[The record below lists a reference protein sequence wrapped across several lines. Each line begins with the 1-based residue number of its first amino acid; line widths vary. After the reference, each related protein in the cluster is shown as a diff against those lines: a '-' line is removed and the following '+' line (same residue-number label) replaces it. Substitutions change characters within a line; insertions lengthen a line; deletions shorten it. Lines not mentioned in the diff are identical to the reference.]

1 MNNFNKNILVV
12 GAGSWGTAIALLL
25 HNNGFKVC
33 LWSYDTKLIEKIEK
47 TRYNNDYLNDIK
59 LDENILLSSDPNIFN
74 DYNIIV
80 NVVPTKY
87 ILSNYQNINVDL
99 SNKTIINC
107 SKGIDFN
114 SLQRIS
120 EIFVDKLNVDL
131 NNYCVLTG
139 PSHAEEVINSSLTS
153 VLAASTNNLL
163 AEFTQKIFSNNFFRV
178 YTSNDLIGAEIGGAL
193 KNIIAIAS
201 GILDGLRLGDNAKA
215 ALITRGIAEISRFGI
230 TFGANPITF
239 SGLSGLGDL
248 IVTSISQHSRNRR
261 LGELV
266 GRGFITENIISDTK
280 MLSEG
285 YYTVKAIFEISKTKK
300 IEMPICEQIYYV
312 LYENKDP
319 KLAMKDLMSRSF
331 KSEIY

>member
-1 MNNFNKNILVV
+1 MLSEEKKIIVV

-25 HNNGFKVC
+25 NNNGYNVC
-33 LWSYDTKLIEKIEK
+33 LWSYDSKIIEKIKK
-47 TRYNNDYLNDIK
+47 TKYNNDYLNDVKI
-59 LDENILLSSDPNIFN
+59 DENILLSSDPNIFEN
-74 DYNIIV
+74 YKIIV

-87 ILSNYQNINVDL
+87 IFDNYNNLNIDL
-99 SNKTIINC
+99 SQKIIINC

-114 SLQRIS
+114 TKKRIS
-120 EIFVDKLNVDL
+120 DIFVDNLNVEI

-139 PSHAEEVINSSLTS
+139 PSHAEEVINNALTS
-153 VLAASTNNLL
+153 VLSASLNQDL
-163 AEFTQKIFSNNFFRV
+163 ATQIQKIFSNNYFRV
-178 YTSNDLIGAEIGGAL
+178 YTSNDLVGAEIGGAL

-230 TFGANPITF
+230 AFGANPITF

-280 MLSEG
+280 MISEG
-285 YYTVKAIFEISKTKK
+285 YYTVKAIYEISKEIK
-300 IEMPICEQIYYV
+300 IEMPISEQIYYV

-319 KLAMKDLMSRSF
+319 KVAMKDLMSRAN